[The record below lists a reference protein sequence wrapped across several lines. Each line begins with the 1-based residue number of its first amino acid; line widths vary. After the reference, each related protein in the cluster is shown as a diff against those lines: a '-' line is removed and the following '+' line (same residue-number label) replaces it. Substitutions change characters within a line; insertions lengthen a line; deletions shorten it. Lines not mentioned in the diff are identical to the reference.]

1 MRGVKPMAKIIDGKA
16 IREFNLDKISEQVE
30 QLKVQGILPTLAVII
45 VGSDP
50 ASRIYVNNKKAACER
65 TGMKSLEFALPEE
78 TTTEELLELID
89 KLNADKSVNGILCQ
103 LPVPKHIDKNKV
115 LERILP
121 EKDVDCFHPKNVGKL
136 CIGNGGLVPCTPMGM
151 VKMLEY
157 EGVDPTGKHCV
168 IIGRSDIV
176 GKPMAMLMLA
186 RNATVTVCHSK
197 TVNLAEITR
206 QADILVAA
214 VGIAKFVKADMVKD
228 GAIVLDVGMDRDE
241 NGKLCG
247 DVDYEAV
254 KEKASMITPVPGG
267 VGPMTIAMLM
277 RNTLT
282 AAKIQ
287 NK

>member
-1 MRGVKPMAKIIDGKA
+1 MIPMGKIIDGKA
-16 IREFNLDKISEQVE
+16 VREYNLDKISERVAA
-30 QLKVQGILPTLAVII
+30 LKEKGVQPALAVII

-50 ASRIYVNNKKAACER
+50 ASRIYVNNKKNACER
-65 TGMKSLEFALPEE
+65 TGMRSLEFALPEE

-89 KLNADKSVNGILCQ
+89 RLNADKSVNGILCQ
-103 LPVPKHIDKNKV
+103 LPVPKHIDKNAV

-121 EKDVDCFHPKNVGKL
+121 EKDVDCFHPENVGRL
-136 CIGNGGLVPCTPMGM
+136 SIGSGSLVPCTPMGM
-151 VKMLEY
+151 VKLLEY

-197 TVNLAEITR
+197 TRNLAEITN

-214 VGIAKFVKADMVKD
+214 VGIPKFVKADMVKQ
-228 GAIVLDVGMDRDE
+228 GAVVLDVGMDRDK

-247 DVDYEAV
+247 DVDFEAV
-254 KEKASMITPVPGG
+254 KEKASLITPVPGG

-282 AAKIQ
+282 AAEIQ
-287 NK
+287 NNI

>member
-1 MRGVKPMAKIIDGKA
+1 MAKIIDGKK
-16 IREFNLDKISEQVE
+16 IREYNLDLITQQVT
-30 QLKVQGILPTLAVII
+30 QLKAEGIEPALAVII

-65 TGMKSLEFALPEE
+65 VGFRSVEYALPEE
-78 TTTEELLELID
+78 TTTEELLALID
-89 KLNADKSVNGILCQ
+89 ELNADKSINGILCQ
-103 LPVPKHIDKNKV
+103 LPVPKHIDKNLV

-121 EKDVDCFHPKNVGKL
+121 EKDVDCFHPENVGRL
-136 CIGNGGLVPCTPMGM
+136 SIGSGEIVPCTPMGM

-157 EGVDPTGKHCV
+157 EGIDPTGKHCV

-186 RNATVTVCHSK
+186 RNATVSICHSK

-214 VGIAKFVKADMVKD
+214 VGIAKFVKADMVKE

-247 DVDYEAV
+247 DVDFDEV
-254 KEKASMITPVPGG
+254 EKKASLITPVPGG

-282 AAKIQ
+282 ACKLQ
-287 NK
+287 NNIK

>member
-1 MRGVKPMAKIIDGKA
+1 MAKIFDGKA
-16 IREFNLDKISEQVE
+16 VREYNLDKIAEQVAN
-30 QLKVQGILPTLAVII
+30 LKEKGVLPTLAVII

-65 TGMKSLEFALPEE
+65 TGMRSLEYALPEE
-78 TTTEELLELID
+78 TTTEELLVLID
-89 KLNADKSVNGILCQ
+89 KLNADKEVNGILCQ
-103 LPVPKHIDKNKV
+103 LPVPKHIDKNAV

-121 EKDVDCFHPKNVGKL
+121 EKDVDCFHPENVGRL
-136 CIGNGGLVPCTPMGM
+136 SIGNGELVPCTPMGM
-151 VKMLEY
+151 VKLLEY
-157 EGVDPTGKHCV
+157 ENIDPAGKHCV

-186 RNATVTVCHSK
+186 RNATVSICHSK

-247 DVDYEAV
+247 DVDFDEV
-254 KEKASMITPVPGG
+254 KEKASFITPVPGG

-282 AAKIQ
+282 AADIQ
-287 NK
+287 NR

>member
-1 MRGVKPMAKIIDGKA
+1 MAKIFDGKA
-16 IREFNLDKISEQVE
+16 VREYNLDKIAEQVAV
-30 QLKVQGILPTLAVII
+30 LKDKGVLPTLAVII

-65 TGMKSLEFALPEE
+65 TGMRSLEYALPEE

-89 KLNADKSVNGILCQ
+89 KLNADKEVNGILCQ
-103 LPVPKHIDKNKV
+103 LPVPKHIDKNAV

-121 EKDVDCFHPKNVGKL
+121 EKDVDCFHPENVGRL
-136 CIGNGGLVPCTPMGM
+136 SIGNGELVPCTPMGM
-151 VKMLEY
+151 VKLLEY
-157 EGVDPTGKHCV
+157 ENIDPTGKHCV

-186 RNATVTVCHSK
+186 RNATVSICHSK
-197 TVNLAEITR
+197 TVNLPEITK

-214 VGIAKFVKADMVKD
+214 VGIAKFVKADMVKE

-247 DVDYEAV
+247 DVDFDEV
-254 KEKASMITPVPGG
+254 KEKASFITPVPGG

-282 AAKIQ
+282 AADIQ
-287 NK
+287 NR

>member
-1 MRGVKPMAKIIDGKA
+1 MAKIFDGKA
-16 IREFNLDKISEQVE
+16 VREYNLDKIAEQVSL
-30 QLKVQGILPTLAVII
+30 LKEKGVLPTLAVII

-65 TGMKSLEFALPEE
+65 TGMRSLEYALPEE

-89 KLNADKSVNGILCQ
+89 KLNADKEVNGILCQ
-103 LPVPKHIDKNKV
+103 LPVPKHIDKNAV

-121 EKDVDCFHPKNVGKL
+121 EKDVDCFHPENVGRL
-136 CIGNGGLVPCTPMGM
+136 SIGNGELVPCTPMGM
-151 VKMLEY
+151 VKLLEY
-157 EGVDPTGKHCV
+157 ENIDPTGKHCV

-186 RNATVTVCHSK
+186 RNATVSICHSK
-197 TVNLAEITR
+197 TVNLSEITR

-214 VGIAKFVKADMVKD
+214 VGIAKFVKADMVKE

-247 DVDYEAV
+247 DVDFDEV
-254 KEKASMITPVPGG
+254 KEKASFITPVPGG

-277 RNTLT
+277 KNVLK
-282 AAKIQ
+282 AAK
-287 NK
+287 NR

>member
-1 MRGVKPMAKIIDGKA
+1 MAKIFDGKA
-16 IREFNLDKISEQVE
+16 VREYNLDKIAEQVE
-30 QLKVQGILPTLAVII
+30 KLKEKGILPTLAVII

-65 TGMKSLEFALPEE
+65 TGMRSLEFALPEE

-89 KLNADKSVNGILCQ
+89 KLNADKTVNGILCQ
-103 LPVPKHIDKNKV
+103 LPVPKHIDKNAV

-121 EKDVDCFHPKNVGKL
+121 EKDVDCFHPENVGRL
-136 CIGNGGLVPCTPMGM
+136 CIGNSELVPCTPMGM
-151 VKMLEY
+151 VKLLEY
-157 EGVDPTGKHCV
+157 ENVDITGKHCV

-186 RNATVTVCHSK
+186 RNATVSVCHSK
-197 TVNLAEITR
+197 TVNLAEITK

-214 VGIAKFVKADMVKD
+214 VGIAKFVKADMVKE

-247 DVDYEAV
+247 DVDFDEV

-282 AAKIQ
+282 AADIQ
-287 NK
+287 NR

>member
-1 MRGVKPMAKIIDGKA
+1 MAKIFDGKA
-16 IREFNLDKISEQVE
+16 VREYNLDKIAEQVAV
-30 QLKVQGILPTLAVII
+30 LKEKGVLPTLAVII

-65 TGMKSLEFALPEE
+65 TGMRSLEYALPEE

-89 KLNADKSVNGILCQ
+89 KLNADKEVNGILCQ
-103 LPVPKHIDKNKV
+103 LPVPKHIDKNAV

-121 EKDVDCFHPKNVGKL
+121 EKDVDCFHPENVGRL
-136 CIGNGGLVPCTPMGM
+136 SIGNGELVPCTPMGM
-151 VKMLEY
+151 VKLLEY
-157 EGVDPTGKHCV
+157 ENIDPTGKHCV

-186 RNATVTVCHSK
+186 RNVTVSICHSK

-214 VGIAKFVKADMVKD
+214 VGVPKFVKADMVKE

-247 DVDYEAV
+247 DVDFEEV
-254 KEKASMITPVPGG
+254 KEKASFITPVPGG

-282 AAKIQ
+282 AADIQ
-287 NK
+287 NR

>member
-1 MRGVKPMAKIIDGKA
+1 MAKIFDGKA
-16 IREFNLDKISEQVE
+16 VREYNLDKIAEQVE
-30 QLKVQGILPTLAVII
+30 KLKEKGVLPTLAVII

-65 TGMKSLEFALPEE
+65 TGMRSLEYALPEE

-89 KLNADKSVNGILCQ
+89 KLNADKEVNGILCQ
-103 LPVPKHIDKNKV
+103 LPVPKHIDKNAV

-121 EKDVDCFHPKNVGKL
+121 EKDVDCFHPENVGRL
-136 CIGNGGLVPCTPMGM
+136 SIGNGELVPCTPMGM
-151 VKMLEY
+151 LKLLEY
-157 EGVDPTGKHCV
+157 ENIDPAGKHCV

-186 RNATVTVCHSK
+186 RNATVSICHSK

-214 VGIAKFVKADMVKD
+214 VGIAKFVKADMVKE

-247 DVDYEAV
+247 DVDFDTV
-254 KEKASMITPVPGG
+254 KEKASFITPVPGG

-282 AAKIQ
+282 AADIQ
-287 NK
+287 NRYRRI

>member
-1 MRGVKPMAKIIDGKA
+1 MAKIFDGKA
-16 IREFNLDKISEQVE
+16 VREYNLDKIAEQVAV
-30 QLKVQGILPTLAVII
+30 LKEKGVLPTLAVII

-65 TGMKSLEFALPEE
+65 TGMRSLEYALPEE

-89 KLNADKSVNGILCQ
+89 KLNADKEVNGILCQ
-103 LPVPKHIDKNKV
+103 LPVPKHIDKNAV

-121 EKDVDCFHPKNVGKL
+121 EKDVDCFHPENVGRL
-136 CIGNGGLVPCTPMGM
+136 SIGNGELVPCTPMGM
-151 VKMLEY
+151 VKLLEY
-157 EGVDPTGKHCV
+157 ENIDPTGKHCV

-186 RNATVTVCHSK
+186 RNATVSICHSK
-197 TVNLAEITR
+197 TVNLAEITK

-214 VGIAKFVKADMVKD
+214 VGIAKFVKADMVKE

-247 DVDYEAV
+247 DVDFDEV
-254 KEKASMITPVPGG
+254 KEKASFITPVPGG

-282 AAKIQ
+282 AADIQ
-287 NK
+287 NR

>member
-1 MRGVKPMAKIIDGKA
+1 MR
-16 IREFNLDKISEQVE
+16 
-30 QLKVQGILPTLAVII
+30 
-45 VGSDP
+45 
-50 ASRIYVNNKKAACER
+50 
-65 TGMKSLEFALPEE
+65 SLEFALPEE

-89 KLNADKSVNGILCQ
+89 RLNADKSVNGILCQ
-103 LPVPKHIDKNKV
+103 LPVPEHIDKNAV

-121 EKDVDCFHPKNVGKL
+121 EKDVDCFHPENVGRL
-136 CIGNGGLVPCTPMGM
+136 SIGSGSLVPCTPMGM
-151 VKMLEY
+151 VKLLEY

-197 TVNLAEITR
+197 TRNLAEITN

-214 VGIAKFVKADMVKD
+214 VGIPKFVKADMVRQ
-228 GAIVLDVGMDRDE
+228 GAVVLDVGMDRDE

-247 DVDYEAV
+247 DVDFEAV
-254 KEKASMITPVPGG
+254 KDKASLITPVPGG

-282 AAKIQ
+282 AAEIQ
-287 NK
+287 NQIKS

>member
-1 MRGVKPMAKIIDGKA
+1 MAKIFDGKA
-16 IREFNLDKISEQVE
+16 VREYNLDKIAEQVTV
-30 QLKVQGILPTLAVII
+30 LKEKGVLPTLAVII

-65 TGMKSLEFALPEE
+65 TGMRSLEYALPEE

-89 KLNADKSVNGILCQ
+89 KLNADKEVNGILCQ
-103 LPVPKHIDKNKV
+103 LPVPKHIDKNAV

-121 EKDVDCFHPKNVGKL
+121 EKDVDCFHPENVGRL
-136 CIGNGGLVPCTPMGM
+136 SIGNGELVPCTPMGI
-151 VKMLEY
+151 VKLLEY
-157 EGVDPTGKHCV
+157 ENIDPTGKHCV

-186 RNATVTVCHSK
+186 RNATVSICHSK
-197 TVNLAEITR
+197 TVNLAEITK

-214 VGIAKFVKADMVKD
+214 VGIAKFVKADMVKE

-247 DVDYEAV
+247 DVDFDEV
-254 KEKASMITPVPGG
+254 KEKASFITPVPGG

-282 AAKIQ
+282 AADIQ
-287 NK
+287 NR

>member
-1 MRGVKPMAKIIDGKA
+1 MAKIFDGKA
-16 IREFNLDKISEQVE
+16 VREYNLDKIAEQVE
-30 QLKVQGILPTLAVII
+30 KLKEKGVLPTLAVII

-65 TGMKSLEFALPEE
+65 TGMRSLEYALPEE

-89 KLNADKSVNGILCQ
+89 KLNADKEVNGILCQ
-103 LPVPKHIDKNKV
+103 LPVPKHIDKNAV

-121 EKDVDCFHPKNVGKL
+121 EKDVDCFHPENVGRL
-136 CIGNGGLVPCTPMGM
+136 SIGNGELVPCTPMGM
-151 VKMLEY
+151 VKLLEY
-157 EGVDPTGKHCV
+157 ENIDPKGKHCV

-186 RNATVTVCHSK
+186 RNATVSICHSK

-214 VGIAKFVKADMVKD
+214 VGIAKFVKADMVKE

-247 DVDYEAV
+247 DVDFDEV
-254 KEKASMITPVPGG
+254 KEKASFITPVPGG

-282 AAKIQ
+282 AADIQ
-287 NK
+287 NR

>member
-1 MRGVKPMAKIIDGKA
+1 MAKIFDGKA
-16 IREFNLDKISEQVE
+16 VREYNLDKIAEQVAV
-30 QLKVQGILPTLAVII
+30 LKEKGILPTLAVII

-65 TGMKSLEFALPEE
+65 TGMRSLEYALPEE

-89 KLNADKSVNGILCQ
+89 KLNADKEVNGILCQ
-103 LPVPKHIDKNKV
+103 LPVPKHIDKNAV

-121 EKDVDCFHPKNVGKL
+121 EKDVDCFHPENVGRL
-136 CIGNGGLVPCTPMGM
+136 SIGNGELVPCTPMGM
-151 VKMLEY
+151 VKLLEY
-157 EGVDPTGKHCV
+157 ENIDPTGKHCV

-186 RNATVTVCHSK
+186 RNATVSICHSK
-197 TVNLAEITR
+197 TVNLAEITK

-214 VGIAKFVKADMVKD
+214 VGIAKFVKADMVKE

-247 DVDYEAV
+247 DVDFDDV
-254 KEKASMITPVPGG
+254 KDKASFITPVPGG

-282 AAKIQ
+282 AADMQ
-287 NK
+287 NR

>member
-1 MRGVKPMAKIIDGKA
+1 MAKIFDGKA
-16 IREFNLDKISEQVE
+16 VREYNLDKIAEQVAV
-30 QLKVQGILPTLAVII
+30 LKEKGVLPTLAVII

-65 TGMKSLEFALPEE
+65 TGMRSLEYALPEE

-89 KLNADKSVNGILCQ
+89 KLNADKEVNGILCQ
-103 LPVPKHIDKNKV
+103 LPVPKHIDKNAV

-121 EKDVDCFHPKNVGKL
+121 EKDVDCFLPENVGRL
-136 CIGNGGLVPCTPMGM
+136 SIGNGELVPCTPMGM
-151 VKMLEY
+151 VKLLEY
-157 EGVDPTGKHCV
+157 ENIDPTGKHCV

-186 RNATVTVCHSK
+186 RNATVSICHSK
-197 TVNLAEITR
+197 TVNLAEITM

-247 DVDYEAV
+247 DVDFDEV
-254 KEKASMITPVPGG
+254 KEKASFITPVPGG

-282 AAKIQ
+282 AAKMQ
-287 NK
+287 NNLVLD

>member
-1 MRGVKPMAKIIDGKA
+1 MAKIIDGKK
-16 IREFNLDKISEQVE
+16 IREYNLDKIAEQVSV
-30 QLKVQGILPTLAVII
+30 LKENGVEPALAVII

-65 TGMKSLEFALPEE
+65 VGMRSVEYALPEE

-89 KLNADKSVNGILCQ
+89 KLNADKSINGILCQ
-103 LPVPKHIDKNKV
+103 LPVPKHINKNLV
-115 LERILP
+115 LERIHP
-121 EKDVDCFHPKNVGKL
+121 TKDVDCFHPENVGRL
-136 CIGNGGLVPCTPMGM
+136 SIGSGEIVPCTPMGM

-157 EGVDPTGKHCV
+157 EGIDPTGKHCV

-186 RNATVTVCHSK
+186 RNATVSICHSK
-197 TVNLAEITR
+197 TVNLAEITK

-247 DVDYEAV
+247 DVDFDEV
-254 KEKASMITPVPGG
+254 EKKASMITPVPGG

-282 AAKIQ
+282 ACKLQ
-287 NK
+287 NNIK

>member
-1 MRGVKPMAKIIDGKA
+1 MAKIFDGKA
-16 IREFNLDKISEQVE
+16 VREYNLDKIAEQVSV
-30 QLKVQGILPTLAVII
+30 LKEKGVLPTLAVII

-65 TGMKSLEFALPEE
+65 TGMRSLEYALPEE

-89 KLNADKSVNGILCQ
+89 KLNADKEVNGILCQ
-103 LPVPKHIDKNKV
+103 LPVPKHIDKNAV

-121 EKDVDCFHPKNVGKL
+121 EKDVDCFHPENVGRL
-136 CIGNGGLVPCTPMGM
+136 SIGNGELVPCTPMGM
-151 VKMLEY
+151 VKLLEY
-157 EGVDPTGKHCV
+157 ENIDPTGKHCV

-186 RNATVTVCHSK
+186 RNATVSICHSK
-197 TVNLAEITR
+197 TVNLAEITK

-247 DVDYEAV
+247 DVDFDEV
-254 KEKASMITPVPGG
+254 KEKASFITPVPGG

-282 AAKIQ
+282 AADIQ
-287 NK
+287 NR

>member
-1 MRGVKPMAKIIDGKA
+1 MAKIFDGKA
-16 IREFNLDKISEQVE
+16 VREYNLDKIAEQVSL
-30 QLKVQGILPTLAVII
+30 LKEKGVLPTLAVII

-65 TGMKSLEFALPEE
+65 TGMRSLGYALPEE

-89 KLNADKSVNGILCQ
+89 KLNADKEVNGILCQ
-103 LPVPKHIDKNKV
+103 LPVPKHIDKNAV

-121 EKDVDCFHPKNVGKL
+121 EKDVDCFHPENVGRL
-136 CIGNGGLVPCTPMGM
+136 SIGNGELVPCTPMGM
-151 VKMLEY
+151 VKLLEY
-157 EGVDPTGKHCV
+157 ENIDPTGKHCV

-186 RNATVTVCHSK
+186 RNATVSICHSK
-197 TVNLAEITR
+197 TVNLSEITR

-214 VGIAKFVKADMVKD
+214 VGIAKFVKADMVKE

-247 DVDYEAV
+247 DVDFDEV
-254 KEKASMITPVPGG
+254 KEKASFITPVPGG

-282 AAKIQ
+282 AADIQ
-287 NK
+287 NR

>member
-1 MRGVKPMAKIIDGKA
+1 MAKIFDGKA
-16 IREFNLDKISEQVE
+16 VREYNLDKIAEQVSK
-30 QLKVQGILPTLAVII
+30 LKEKGVLPTLAVII

-65 TGMKSLEFALPEE
+65 TGMRSLEYALPEE

-89 KLNADKSVNGILCQ
+89 KLNSDKEVNGILCQ
-103 LPVPKHIDKNKV
+103 LPVPKHIDKNAV

-121 EKDVDCFHPKNVGKL
+121 QKDVDCFHPENVGRL
-136 CIGNGGLVPCTPMGM
+136 SIGNGELVPCTPMGM
-151 VKMLEY
+151 VKLLEY
-157 EGVDPTGKHCV
+157 ENIDPTGKHCV

-186 RNATVTVCHSK
+186 RNATVSICHSK

-214 VGIAKFVKADMVKD
+214 VGIAKFVKADMVKE

-247 DVDYEAV
+247 DVDFDEV
-254 KEKASMITPVPGG
+254 KEKASFITPVPGG

-277 RNTLT
+277 RNTLM
-282 AAKIQ
+282 AADIQ
-287 NK
+287 NR